1 VLLETGQVLFAGGAS
16 GPGGNSGILASAELY
31 HPTTGTFSL
40 TGSMTV
46 PRSKHN
52 AVLLA
57 SGQVLVMG
65 GVNPSVSGPLASAE
79 LYDPTSGTFSLTG
92 SMTIPRFFVFPTVVL
107 LPDGQ
112 VLVAGGADN
121 GPVASAE
128 LYIGFPT
135 DKDQCKN
142 GGWMTLFQPD
152 GSPFKNQ
159 GDCIQFVNNGK

>member
-1 VLLETGQVLFAGGAS
+1 
-16 GPGGNSGILASAELY
+16 
-31 HPTTGTFSL
+31 
-40 TGSMTV
+40 
-46 PRSKHN
+46 
-52 AVLLA
+52 
-57 SGQVLVMG
+57 
-65 GVNPSVSGPLASAE
+65 
-79 LYDPTSGTFSLTG
+79 
-92 SMTIPRFFVFPTVVL
+92 MTIPRFFVFPTVVL